1 MTECIGLY
9 FKRKINGN
17 VDVDVDVDVNVNVV
31 CGLIE
36 KQEKR
41 KLQG

>member
-17 VDVDVDVDVNVNVV
+17 VDVDVNVV

-36 KQEKR
+36 KQEKM
-41 KLQG
+41 